1 MKRIISALLVAATVP
16 VVLTGC
22 MGGAMVKK
30 DSIAETGRIAI
41 VSVVMPRIADTAKES
56 NRAALQ
62 AFVERA
68 LVRVQADLKTVRDWT
83 VVDPAGYKGGPAVM
97 SFGAVSDEE
106 IAALFP
112 SGEERKTARGLIARE
127 LSQWKRYFIGAK
139 ALPIVPRSALVR
151 DKGEKSAL
159 AMIPSVMQKHAARLC
174 SALNV
179 DAVAFVHVLAS
190 ITHPRPKTFIVSG
203 NRTDGALH
211 AAQTMVI
218 VDKTGRIIVDMGW
231 PALDEGARSRDLLPL
246 YAGSGQDAV
255 KQENIDLGDPKNK
268 IVQAFSSLIDE
279 TASDMIEQPQKGC
292 SQIGT
297 GCLARRGTRGSQAK
311 RVHDEKTELV
321 ALITLLFVMAVPPG
335 PSPARSSSPV
345 RQPFRCVFLNR
356 RRPPSRKRPE
366 RSSR

>member
-1 MKRIISALLVAATVP
+1 MKRIIGALLAAAAVP
-16 VVLTGC
+16 AVLTGC

-56 NRAALQ
+56 NRTALQ

-68 LVRVQADLKTVRDWT
+68 LVRVQADLKSVRNWT
-83 VVDPAGYKGGPAVM
+83 VVDPAGYKGSSAVM

-112 SGEERKTARGLIARE
+112 SGGERKTARGTIARE
-127 LSQWKRYFIGAK
+127 LSQWKGTFIGAK
-139 ALPIVPRSALVR
+139 ALPVVPRSALVR
-151 DKGEKSAL
+151 DQGEKSAL
-159 AMIPSVMQKHAARLC
+159 AMIPPVMQKHAARLC
-174 SALNV
+174 SVLNV

-203 NRTDGALH
+203 NRTDGTLH
-211 AAQTMVI
+211 VAQTMVI
-218 VDKTGRIIVDMGW
+218 VDKRGRIIADMGW
-231 PALDEGARSRDLLPL
+231 PVLDEHARSRDLLPL

-279 TASDMIEQPQKGC
+279 TAADMIKG
-292 SQIGT
+292 
-297 GCLARRGTRGSQAK
+297 LKKAA
-311 RVHDEKTELV
+311 
-321 ALITLLFVMAVPPG
+321 
-335 PSPARSSSPV
+335 
-345 RQPFRCVFLNR
+345 N
-356 RRPPSRKRPE
+356 
-366 RSSR
+366 